1 MAEVRPDDPFL
12 KRDTELPALQ
22 EVMSIDDDDQSVVT
36 DETEETKN
44 PFFVQP
50 TIVVEIYALLDQNNE
65 LLSLSNTPLTESQ
78 QEIMK
83 CTTTKITAKFSMPSS
98 SEMENYRISSSV
110 YNADARSLVLQK
122 PILRRL
128 LLVNHLQSVDL
139 PGVQIEHDKRNRL
152 TTESEEVMDTI
163 HPSIIDM
170 LILKF
175 QDKAAL
181 II

>member
-1 MAEVRPDDPFL
+1 MAEVRSDDPFIR
-12 KRDTELPALQ
+12 KDNETPVLQ
-22 EVMSIDDDDQSVVT
+22 EVTSIEDDDTESSEESV
-36 DETEETKN
+36 EETKN

-50 TIVVEIYALLDQNNE
+50 TITVKIYALLDRDNE
-65 LLSLSNTPLTESQ
+65 LISLSQTPLTESQ

-83 CTTTKITAKFSMPSS
+83 CTTTEITAKFSMPSS

-110 YNADARSLVLQK
+110 YNADARNLVLQK

-128 LLVNHLQSVDL
+128 LLVNHLKSVDI

-152 TTESEEVMDTI
+152 TTESEEVLDTI
-163 HPSIIDM
+163 HPSIVDM

-175 QDKAAL
+175 QDKASL